1 MSDTR
6 KLLNDELDRLSP
18 VRFRESEKTP
28 LIIVLD
34 NVRSLNNVGSVF
46 RSADAYRVEK
56 IYLCGITAQPPHREI
71 RKTALG
77 ATESVAWEYVENT
90 LEVIEKL
97 NTAGYQTCAIEQ
109 AERSQNLY
117 NFAPQRNA
125 KVAVVLGNEV
135 KGVQQQVVDACHTVI
150 ELDQFG
156 TKHSLNIAVCAG
168 IVIYDIF
175 NKISPLR

>member
-1 MSDTR
+1 MSTTR
-6 KLLNDELDRLSP
+6 KLLNDELDRLSAA
-18 VRFRESEKTP
+18 RFRESEKTP

-34 NVRSLNNVGSVF
+34 NVRSLNNIGSIF

-90 LEVIEKL
+90 LDAINLLDEQ
-97 NTAGYQTCAIEQ
+97 GYTTCAIEQ
-109 AERSQNLY
+109 AERSENLY
-117 NFAPQRNA
+117 GFSPAKNA

-135 KGVQQQVVDACHTVI
+135 KGVQQQIVDACHKVI
-150 ELDQFG
+150 ELDQYG

>member
-1 MSDTR
+1 MSTTR
-6 KLLNDELDRLSP
+6 KLLNDELERLSP
-18 VRFRESEKTP
+18 DRFRESEKTP

-46 RSADAYRVEK
+46 RSADGYRIEK

-77 ATESVAWEYVENT
+77 ATESVSWEYAPQT
-90 LEVIEKL
+90 IDVIHKL
-97 NTAGYQTCAIEQ
+97 NTAGYSTCAIEQ
-109 AERSQNLY
+109 AERSQNLF
-117 NFAPQRNA
+117 NFSLEKNQ
-125 KVAVVLGNEV
+125 KVAIVLGNEV
-135 KGVQQQVVDACHTVI
+135 KGVEQEVVDACSHVI

-156 TKHSLNIAVCAG
+156 TKHSLNISVCAG

>member
-1 MSDTR
+1 MSETR
-6 KLLNDELDRLSP
+6 KLLNDELERLSP
-18 VRFRESEKTP
+18 DRFRESEKTP

-34 NVRSLNNVGSVF
+34 NVRSFNNVGSVF

-77 ATESVAWEYVENT
+77 STESVAWEYVEHT
-90 LEVIEKL
+90 IDIVQQL
-97 NTAGYQTCAIEQ
+97 NNSGYTTCAIEQ

-117 NFAPQRNA
+117 NFTPKRSS
-125 KVAVVLGNEV
+125 KIAVVLGNEV
-135 KGVQQQVVDACHTVI
+135 KGVQQEVVDACHKVI

>member
-1 MSDTR
+1 MSETR

-18 VRFRESEKTP
+18 DRFRESEKTP

-77 ATESVAWEYVENT
+77 ATESVTWEYAEETIDV
-90 LEVIEKL
+90 VHKL
-97 NTAGYQTCAIEQ
+97 NQNGYTTCAIEQ
-109 AERSQNLY
+109 AERSQNLFHFSPSK
-117 NFAPQRNA
+117 NE
-125 KVAVVLGNEV
+125 KVAIILGNEV
-135 KGVQQQVVDACHTVI
+135 KGVQQEVVDICKEVI

>member
-1 MSDTR
+1 MSETR
-6 KLLNDELDRLSP
+6 KLLNDELERLSP
-18 VRFRESEKTP
+18 DRFRESEKTS
-28 LIIVLD
+28 LTIVLD

-77 ATESVAWEYVENT
+77 ATESVAWEYAENT
-90 LEVIEKL
+90 IDVVTKL
-97 NTAGYQTCAIEQ
+97 NNDGYQTCAIEQ

-117 NFAPQRNA
+117 NFAPKRNS
-125 KVAVVLGNEV
+125 KVAIVLGNEV
-135 KGVQQQVVDACHTVI
+135 KGVQQEVVDACDEVI